1 MRQRFINRN
10 LVDTRYAS
18 KVVLNTLQ
26 DFMKE
31 NYQDT
36 TVAVVRG
43 KFTSQLRRRWRIKK
57 DRDESHVHHAIDALT
72 IASVPHLSLW
82 KGKENIFNEELFR
95 IDEETGEVLERDY
108 DRLAYHEPFKQFFYQ
123 LERVQ
128 ENCRYS
134 YKVDRKFNRQVA
146 DATIYSTRQGVV
158 KQTKGDKSFIIDSES
173 KEHYVVAKIKNIYD
187 DKEAK
192 RFIERYKKDKTQ
204 FLMYHYDP
212 QTFAILE
219 DVMKTYRDQKNPF
232 QAYRLEHGPIRKY
245 SKKGNGPEIRSI
257 KYYAS
262 KLGQHIELKQK
273 NAQNKKVVLQS
284 LNPWRADI
292 YYNKEEERYIAV
304 GLKYADLSYQ
314 KGSGNYGITVE
325 KYQQILKTEKIDL
338 TADEIKLLLVN
349 KLDSSKYEFCFS
361 LYKNDFIQ
369 WKDENNQVF
378 QYRFLSR
385 NLSSPNMIEVKP
397 IENAKYEKQAEG
409 LKTLKKG
416 IHSFYKISVDVL
428 GYQYF
433 VKREVLKLSFGK

>member
-1 MRQRFINRN
+1 MELLLLEEDVNKYEVRQRFINRN

-43 KFTSQLRRRWRIKK
+43 KFTSQLRRRWGIKK
-57 DRDESHVHHAIDALT
+57 DRDESHAHHAIDALT

-95 IDEETGEVLERDY
+95 IDEETGEILERDY
-108 DRLAYHEPFKQFFYQ
+108 DRLAYREPFKQFFYQ

-158 KQTKGDKSFIIDSES
+158 KQTKGDKSFVIDSES

-187 DKEAK
+187 DKDAK

-204 FLMYHYDP
+204 FLMYHYDS

-219 DVMKTYRDQKNPF
+219 DVMKTYLDQKNPF

-257 KYYAS
+257 KYYDS

-284 LNPWRADI
+284 LNPWRTDI
-292 YYNKEEERYIAV
+292 YYNKEEKRYIAA

-325 KYQQILKTEKIDL
+325 KYQQILKTEKI
-338 TADEIKLLLVN
+338 E
-349 KLDSSKYEFCFS
+349 
-361 LYKNDFIQ
+361 
-369 WKDENNQVF
+369 
-378 QYRFLSR
+378 
-385 NLSSPNMIEVKP
+385 
-397 IENAKYEKQAEG
+397 
-409 LKTLKKG
+409 
-416 IHSFYKISVDVL
+416 
-428 GYQYF
+428 
-433 VKREVLKLSFGK
+433 